1 MSDVVAEVR
10 PSPKA
15 RLSLQI
21 VSIIAPCFTIKSF
34 LFVYKLLYKVFSNT
48 KFRFQAVKYN
58 SSSIS
63 CKLYVFMKISRRFV
77 WLNVIKNIYIYFL
90 IMYS

>member
-34 LFVYKLLYKVFSNT
+34 LFVYKLLYKVSLNS
-48 KFRFQAVKYN
+48 KFRFQAVTYN

-63 CKLYVFMKISRRFV
+63 SKLYIFM
-77 WLNVIKNIYIYFL
+77 NI
-90 IMYS
+90 